1 MKDDGVGI
9 DENDRQYIAKR
20 YHTSKLVNF
29 DDLESIASY
38 GFRGEALNSMCT
50 ISDHVIFMTKTKS
63 DTIGKQ
69 YDVDKDG
76 TISKYAHI
84 Q

>member
-1 MKDDGVGI
+1 MKDDGDGI

-20 YHTSKLVNF
+20 HYTSKLANF

-50 ISDHVIFMTKTKS
+50 ISDHVIFMTKAKS

-69 YDVDKDG
+69 YDVDKEG
-76 TISKYAHI
+76 TISKYALI
-84 Q
+84 R